1 MTARCKPKKDS
12 ETGKYL
18 HNNQAAK
25 SGLNKAILDAAWGEL
40 KLKTKAVAKKSGKLV
55 LEVDPK
61 HSSQECSHCGYISPT
76 HRDREKFLCENCGHH
91 DDADVQASINIL
103 NRGLKVLGISPS
115 QLCGVPA
122 KVTLEPEL
130 TGSSKKRLGDGSDT
144 SAYPTKQDG
153 TEKSL
158 SVGTDEP
165 ENPRTG
171 EWVQL
176 RLGDAEVS
184 SAYPTK

>member
-40 KLKTKAVAKKSGKLV
+40 KLKTKAVAEKSGKLV

-76 HRDREKFLCENCGHH
+76 HRDKEKFLCESCGHY
-91 DDADVQASINIL
+91 DDADVQAAVNIL
-103 NRGLKVLGISPS
+103 NRGLKILGISPS

-122 KVTLEPEL
+122 KVTPEPEL
-130 TGSSKKRLGDGSDT
+130 TGHSEI
-144 SAYPTKQDG
+144 G

-165 ENPRTG
+165 RNPRTG

-176 RLGDAEVS
+176 SLFA
-184 SAYPTK
+184 